1 MSIRWARG
9 TTRQLT
15 EAHAYIAADNPAAA
29 DRLVSK
35 IEDAVEQLG
44 AYPRSGRE
52 GRVKDT
58 RELAVLDSP
67 YLIVYRIRNKNTV
80 QILAILHGKRRWPES
95 F

>member
-1 MSIRWARG
+1 MNIRWARG
-9 TTRQLT
+9 ATRQLT

-35 IEDAVEQLG
+35 IEDAVEQLSD
-44 AYPRSGRE
+44 YPHSGRE

-67 YLIVYRIRNKNTV
+67 YLIVYRIRNKNTLQV
-80 QILAILHGKRRWPES
+80 LAILHGKRRWPES

>member
-1 MSIRWARG
+1 MNIRWARG
-9 TTRQLT
+9 ATRPLT
-15 EAHAYIAADNPAAA
+15 EAHAYIAADNPDAA

-35 IEDAVEQLG
+35 VEDAVEQLS

-67 YLIVYRIRNKNTV
+67 YLIVYRIRSKDTV
-80 QILAILHGKRRWPES
+80 HVLAILHGKRRWPDS